1 MKLRTLFIGVAVSL
15 LLAACVTPP
24 TERSATVRKPAPVKS
39 QPVEPP
45 PAEEAG
51 TRIRAYEPAETVAIR
66 PVYSKA
72 VQSLMQQADRQK
84 AKGDLAAAVVS
95 IERGLRI
102 EPRNAHLWNRLAHLR
117 YDQGQRG
124 LAADL
129 AAKSNSLAGRDL
141 ELKRDNWLL
150 IADARRSVGDIAG
163 ARSAER
169 KARMLH

>member
-1 MKLRTLFIGVAVSL
+1 MKKSEPLPQERVE
-15 LLAACVTPP
+15 TPP
-24 TERSATVRKPAPVKS
+24 AD
-39 QPVEPP
+39 QQ
-45 PAEEAG
+45 G
-51 TRIRAYEPAETVAIR
+51 IQIRAYEP
-66 PVYSKA
+66 PVNTRVKPVHSKA
-72 VQSLMQQADRQK
+72 VLALMAQAQRQED
-84 AKGDLAAAVVS
+84 KGDMAGAVAT

-117 YDQGQRG
+117 YAQGQRG

-129 AAKSNSLAGRDL
+129 AAKSNSLAARDL

-163 ARSAER
+163 ARAAER